1 MNELE
6 LFKKWFE
13 NQTTFDIIY
22 SERNFGSQVPLSE
35 VLKYYNAKRVDMLV
49 KHVIA
54 EELIK
59 EEIKEEYAL
68 KIVNKIMTKVRK
80 LNTNVKEVKDERL

>member
-22 SERNFGSQVPLSE
+22 SERNFGGQVPLSE
-35 VLKYYNAKRVDMLV
+35 VLKYYNNKRDDMLV

-68 KIVNKIMTKVRK
+68 KIANKIMTKVRK
-80 LNTNVKEVKDERL
+80 LNTNVKEVKNERL

>member
-13 NQTTFDIIY
+13 NQNLFDIIH
-22 SERNFGSQVPLSE
+22 SERNYGSQVPLSE
-35 VLKYYNAKRVDMLV
+35 VLKYYNAKRDDMLV

-68 KIVNKIMTKVRK
+68 KIANKIMTKVRK